1 MGAPVAETLGM
12 KTGAAG
18 HSDLEATST
27 GNEARFSS
35 TKPRSRPASPREG
48 IAAVGDLGAS
58 VAVAAARSPMGLPTC
73 LSCRCNLAAPDAAD
87 QLRRRRRQRS
97 AMNAIANG
105 NPRESSATRR
115 ASFSNVRCDLQRRQR
130 NVRDEHGGMHDRC
143 GGKPHT
149 GRSGRAQRPPL
160 ARTEHET
167 SGRLSLALRL
177 RLKAVQLSHRALRMG
192 RSGEDRALI
201 VGESLA
207 SLPHRPLAT

>member
-1 MGAPVAETLGM
+1 MARSARGRKSRTTLQDKIESTRSGIGLRSDQPLSRTQMGVSVAETLGM

-105 NPRESSATRR
+105 NPPESSATR
-115 ASFSNVRCDLQRRQR
+115 
-130 NVRDEHGGMHDRC
+130 
-143 GGKPHT
+143 P
-149 GRSGRAQRPPL
+149 AQR
-160 ARTEHET
+160 ARRAWWNARPAWRET
-167 SGRLSLALRL
+167 A
-177 RLKAVQLSHRALRMG
+177 HRTI
-192 RSGEDRALI
+192 GEGTTPTPRTHGA
-201 VGESLA
+201 
-207 SLPHRPLAT
+207 